1 MTPPGRRL
9 ALQRRAG
16 TTGPRQVD
24 QPVSL
29 TARLKE
35 LANFIAPTTA
45 VTALLIYFGFV
56 GTRARFAYFGVYLD
70 LADLSNRA
78 LVLYGLEV
86 LYVPAAIVF
95 LAILL
100 AVGTH
105 AMVTWILAA
114 PSRHDWALAGASVAG
129 LGGLLLT
136 ARAVVGIVVV
146 RVAREERPGATALAL
161 AIGPF
166 LIAYACWIAGRAA
179 LGDRA
184 GGPARDRFAAWYGT
198 AQVTRLRRAG
208 AFAVAGLVVAGLFWA
223 ANSFAAGFG
232 TGRAVDDATAL
243 PRRPEVVLDTKERL
257 IDPPEGVTETAL
269 PAHEGQTFRYRYRGL
284 RLLLATGGRLF
295 LVPERWT
302 DQGRTLVVPND
313 AQLRLQLV
321 PPPPQ

>member
-1 MTPPGRRL
+1 MIAPGRRL

-16 TTGPRQVD
+16 SAVSRQAN
-24 QPVSL
+24 QPVLL

-45 VTALLIYFGFV
+45 ITALLIYFGFV

-100 AVGTH
+100 AVGAH
-105 AMVTWILAA
+105 ALVTWFLAEPA
-114 PSRHDWALAGASVAG
+114 RRGSALAGASVAG
-129 LGGLLLT
+129 LVGLLLT
-136 ARAVVGIVVV
+136 TRALIGILVV
-146 RVAREERPGATALAL
+146 RVAREERPGTTALAL

-166 LIAYACWIAGRAA
+166 LIAYASWIAGRAG
-179 LGDRA
+179 LGNRA
-184 GGPARDRFAAWYGT
+184 GTPARGRFATWYGT
-198 AQVTRLRRAG
+198 GQVTRLRRAG
-208 AFAVAGLVVAGLFWA
+208 AFAVAGLVLAGLFWA
-223 ANSFAAGFG
+223 ANSFAASFG

-257 IDPPEGVTETAL
+257 VDPPEGVTETPL
-269 PAHEGQTFRYRYRGL
+269 PVHDGQTFRYRYRGL
-284 RLLLATGGRLF
+284 RLLLATGERLF
-295 LVPERWT
+295 LVPEYWT

-313 AQLRLQLV
+313 SQLRLQLV
-321 PPPPQ
+321 PRGF